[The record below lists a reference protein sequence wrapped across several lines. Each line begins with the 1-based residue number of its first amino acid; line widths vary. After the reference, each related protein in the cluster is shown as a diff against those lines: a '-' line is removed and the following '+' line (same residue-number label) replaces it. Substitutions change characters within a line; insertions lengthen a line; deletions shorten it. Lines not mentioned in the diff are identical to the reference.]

1 VKHFR
6 LLLLFFLSTSLP
18 GFAQFGTN
26 RLLTPPPIIKKTDST
41 GKVKKEFFTKRRV
54 SLPKADTIKPIAKSS
69 FYKDTLANDS
79 FIKSLLQRHK
89 TSYTLVSCPTQTV
102 YSGEY
107 RLVKHNLWE
116 YYMML
121 FLGLF
126 ALLIR
131 MFYPNALLQY
141 VYVFFNPLKY
151 REMAEY
157 QKTELPGFFILLVLI
172 SCLLLAFPLNY
183 ILETSGIRISDYSW
197 GNYMLLVVLLF
208 IFQQVK
214 FAFQAG
220 ISYLFNVPNLSK
232 TIIFNATFLLF
243 ISALLALPTYF
254 IIRLN
259 FPLLN
264 VSLLPRFALIWILS
278 VLFIRM
284 LQIMLRQQSIS
295 RNLLFYLILYVCT
308 FEIVPLL
315 FIYKLFTN
323 TLT

>member
-1 VKHFR
+1 MKHFR
-6 LLLLFFLSTSLP
+6 ILLLFFLSTSLP
-18 GFAQFGTN
+18 GIAQFGTN
-26 RLLTPPPIIKKTDST
+26 RLLTPPASIKKTDSA
-41 GKVKKEFFTKRRV
+41 GRVKKEFVTKRIV
-54 SLPKADTIKPIAKSS
+54 SLVKADTIKPITKSS

-79 FIKSLLQRHK
+79 FIKSLLCRHK
-89 TSYTLVSCPTQTV
+89 SSFIWVSNPNQIV
-102 YSGEY
+102 HSGEY
-107 RLVKHNLWE
+107 RLVKNTLWE

-151 REMAEY
+151 RELAEY

-172 SCLLLAFPLNY
+172 SCLLLALPLNY
-183 ILETSGIRISDYSW
+183 ILETGGIRISDYSW
-197 GNYMLLVVLLF
+197 GNYILLVILLF
-208 IFQQVK
+208 IFQQIK

-220 ISYLFNVPNLSK
+220 ISYLFNVPFLSK

-243 ISALLALPTYF
+243 ISSLLALPIYF

-264 VSLLPRFALIWILS
+264 ASLLLRLALIWILS

-284 LQIMLRQQSIS
+284 LQIMLGQRSIS
-295 RNLLFYLILYVCT
+295 GNLIFYLILYVCT